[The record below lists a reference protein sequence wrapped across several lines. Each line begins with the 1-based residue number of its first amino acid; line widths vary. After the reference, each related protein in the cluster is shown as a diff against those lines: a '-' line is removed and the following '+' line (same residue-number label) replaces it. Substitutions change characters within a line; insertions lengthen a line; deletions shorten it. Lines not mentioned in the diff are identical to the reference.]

1 MGQYSFS
8 NFNKI
13 FIALSFSAMCTTSL
27 FNLVIDPL
35 GVIGSPSIAGINA
48 IKPKTLNN
56 SRLFKAVDIARIR
69 PKSILL
75 GSSRTDIGLD
85 PSHPALIQPAYNLGL
100 TAPNIYELRR
110 YLEHALTIQPELEQ
124 VVIGLDF
131 QMFNDLRTPQPDFRE
146 QRLGHVGIIGSDLLD
161 ITLSLDALGASWET
175 LVRNQNPNPP
185 GSIRVNGMMVRRPRE
200 VDLRVFF
207 DTIAKAQR
215 QYQDGV
221 YKGFSSYKNSLAH
234 LKAIIETCANREIQ
248 LKLFISPAHA
258 TEWESIYNL
267 GLWPLFEDWKRDI
280 VSLHPVWDF
289 SGYNSVTSEVID
301 PGMIYYTD
309 SSHYTPAV
317 GQLVLNRIFNRQL
330 ETVPSDF
337 GRYLIP
343 EMLSFHLEAIANER
357 SIWHEK
363 QPDLA
368 RVVADIKRHEETRYT
383 EEVYPLNL
391 ATLTQAK
398 TVSEEPLLHP

>member
-1 MGQYSFS
+1 MAKHSFRK
-8 NFNKI
+8 FNNT
-13 FIALSFSAMCTTSL
+13 FMTMSFLAVCTISL
-27 FNLVIDPL
+27 FNLTIDPL
-35 GVIGSPSIAGINA
+35 GVIGSPSIAGVNA

-56 SRLFKAVDIARIR
+56 SRLFKAVDMARIR

-110 YLEHALTIQPELEQ
+110 YFEHALTIQPELEQ

-131 QMFNDLRTPQPDFRE
+131 QMFNDLRTPQPDFRD

-161 ITLSLDALGASWET
+161 VTLSLDALSASWET
-175 LVRNQNPNPP
+175 LLRNRNPNLPR
-185 GSIRVNGMMVRRPRE
+185 SVRVNGMMVRKPGE

-207 DTIAKAQR
+207 ETIARAQR

-221 YKGFSSYKNSLAH
+221 YKGFSSYENSLTH
-234 LKAIIETCANREIQ
+234 LEAIVETCADRGIQ
-248 LKLFISPAHA
+248 LFLFISPAHA

-267 GLWPLFEDWKRDI
+267 GLWPLFEQWKRDI
-280 VSLHPVWDF
+280 VGLHPVWDF
-289 SGYNSVTSEVID
+289 SGYNSVTSEVIS

-309 SSHYTPAV
+309 SSHYTPSA
-317 GQLVLNRIFNRQL
+317 GQLVLNRIFNHQL
-330 ETVPSDF
+330 ESVPYDF

-343 EMLSFHLEAIANER
+343 EMLTFHQEAIANER
-357 SIWHEK
+357 LIWHEK

-368 RVVADIKRHEETRYT
+368 RVVADIKRYEETRYA

-391 ATLTQAK
+391 ATIMQAQI
-398 TVSEEPLLHP
+398 VSEEPLLHP

>member
-1 MGQYSFS
+1 MAKHSFRK
-8 NFNKI
+8 FNNT
-13 FIALSFSAMCTTSL
+13 FMTMSFLAVCTISL
-27 FNLVIDPL
+27 FNLAIDPL
-35 GVIGSPSIAGINA
+35 GVIGSPSIAGVNA

-56 SRLFKAVDIARIR
+56 SRLFKAVDIARVR

-85 PSHPALIQPAYNLGL
+85 PSHPTLIQPAYNLGL

-110 YLEHALTIQPELEQ
+110 YFEHALAIQPELEQ

-131 QMFNDLRTPQPDFRE
+131 QMFNDLRTPQPDFRD

-161 ITLSLDALGASWET
+161 VTLSLDALSASWET
-175 LVRNQNPNPP
+175 LLRNRNPNPP
-185 GSIRVNGMMVRRPRE
+185 RSVRVNGMMVRKPRE

-207 DTIAKAQR
+207 DTIARAQR

-221 YKGFSSYKNSLAH
+221 YKGFSSYENSLTH
-234 LKAIIETCANREIQ
+234 LEAIVETCAVRGIQ
-248 LKLFISPAHA
+248 LVLFISPAHA

-267 GLWPLFEDWKRDI
+267 GLWPLFEQWKRDI
-280 VSLHPVWDF
+280 VRLHPVWDF
-289 SGYNSVTSEVID
+289 SGYNSVTSEVIS

-309 SSHYTPAV
+309 SSHYTPSA
-317 GQLVLNRIFNRQL
+317 GQLVLNRIFNHQL
-330 ETVPSDF
+330 ESVPYDF

-343 EMLSFHLEAIANER
+343 EMLTFHQEAIANER
-357 SIWHEK
+357 LIWHEK

-368 RVVADIKRHEETRYT
+368 RVVADIKRYEETRYT

-391 ATLTQAK
+391 ATIMQAQI
-398 TVSEEPLLHP
+398 VSEEPLLHP